1 MYYGNG
7 PIVIGCFLH
16 LCRDY
21 SDARSRALYNI
32 GRAHISNGDYQQG
45 LAM

>member
-1 MYYGNG
+1 MDRGLIGWLVGSFLYY
-7 PIVIGCFLH
+7 
-16 LCRDY
+16 RDY
-21 SDARSRALYNI
+21 SDARARAFYNI